1 MDCIQTW
8 ITEFSSLVVFDLGFY
23 WTYFHFKFPSSFS
36 WYVFVVFITTIK
48 LSVLLNSERFFL
60 LLNAIFSS
68 FDRRFFHFFLERNE
82 TKKKERNETK
92 PKGTGESISSGFHWP
107 RRLDGKQ
114 TVKGN
119 AVHTRKKQK
128 RNLDCSRLK
137 ANRRFS
143 SSPLAL
149 HFILL
154 TWFCLPCFRHLG
166 PVKNDDHVVVLIG
179 PGKNRMRKKAT
190 LFFSNAITSKLIRVE
205 WRPLQ
210 LGRRWDWINR
220 LAIPGNELDGNRLK
234 RIGNGNRTERQ
245 HWVSIQRSCAER
257 KKNSESNSKW
267 NHKKLG

>member
-1 MDCIQTW
+1 MICFRCFHYNHKIECFTQFGAFFFVIERDFLELWPTILSFLLGAKRNEKKRKKRNKTERNGRIDFEWLSLAAKIGRQT
-8 ITEFSSLVVFDLGFY
+8 
-23 WTYFHFKFPSSFS
+23 
-36 WYVFVVFITTIK
+36 
-48 LSVLLNSERFFL
+48 NSERKRC
-60 LLNAIFSS
+60 S
-68 FDRRFFHFFLERNE
+68 HKKE
-82 TKKKERNETK
+82 TKKKLGLQ
-92 PKGTGESISSGFHWP
+92 P
-107 RRLDGKQ
+107 
-114 TVKGN
+114 V
-119 AVHTRKKQK
+119 
-128 RNLDCSRLK
+128 K